1 MSKITLHPEWRQAA
15 KDLAAEFEYGDLI
28 TLEWLRNAFQLE
40 EPRTIEEFKSH
51 QLDFLSCMDALRQEL
66 LVEYQLSLKNIR
78 GAGYELVNPNDQVVV
93 AWNSAFGKVRRELG
107 KLAGAIRY
115 IRHDELT
122 DEKRRE
128 HADAQAKLS
137 GIHAFV
143 AREGSRKL
151 GQPTAAVKAVRSAE
165 QGGDL

>member
-1 MSKITLHPEWRQAA
+1 MSKVTLHPEWRQAA
-15 KDLAAEFEYGDLI
+15 KDLAAQFKYGDLI
-28 TLEWLRNAFQLE
+28 TLDWLRAAFQLQ
-40 EPRTIEEFKSH
+40 EPQTIDEFKSY
-51 QLDFLSCMDALRQEL
+51 QLDFLSCMDSLRQEL

-78 GAGYELVNPNDQVVV
+78 GAGYELVNPNDQVEV
-93 AWNSAFGKVRRELG
+93 AWHSTFGKVWRELG
-107 KLAGAIRY
+107 KLAGTIRY

-143 AREGSRKL
+143 LREGSRKL
-151 GQPTAAVKAVRSAE
+151 GQFSAATKTIGSN
-165 QGGDL
+165 

>member
-93 AWNSAFGKVRRELG
+93 AWHSAFGKVRRELG